1 MKTDFKTLLSSF
13 LPALKRFPYAFGLI
27 IYFLVIGSIQIIFP
41 FSIQEFFRLEVL
53 KQLGFIFLVGT
64 IGIRIA
70 FEQLLA
76 EKDLKLPFKLE
87 PWYDHLASGALG
99 FLLVIFGVLTFIT
112 VSTLLVL
119 EIALLW
125 LLVVLFLPFA
135 PFIVRGNKIPEYLLY
150 LLTKIIVLGFFVAF
164 LSSIIPTII
173 SVLLQFVL
181 RIPLGEGLFDL
192 VNLIALFVTYVFGIP
207 YIINQIPIDGNYEK
221 DVKKQHPF
229 FGFFYGTLIPINIFF
244 SLLAAFAFLSF
255 LGEVVDTNN
264 FGDFASLISVIFV
277 APLLLITHFVLLNT
291 LPLKANRALSNLLHI
306 VVPFVAPVFTV
317 IIISETFRS
326 MIFDFSWLFSS
337 LYLFGLVVAGA
348 TAYLTFLYF
357 KNKRVI
363 PVRESY
369 LVFIIALLTLITL
382 LPFTNTTFGFGI

>member
-1 MKTDFKTLLSSF
+1 
-13 LPALKRFPYAFGLI
+13 
-27 IYFLVIGSIQIIFP
+27 
-41 FSIQEFFRLEVL
+41 
-53 KQLGFIFLVGT
+53 
-64 IGIRIA
+64 
-70 FEQLLA
+70 
-76 EKDLKLPFKLE
+76 
-87 PWYDHLASGALG
+87 
-99 FLLVIFGVLTFIT
+99 
-112 VSTLLVL
+112 
-119 EIALLW
+119 
-125 LLVVLFLPFA
+125 
-135 PFIVRGNKIPEYLLY
+135 
-150 LLTKIIVLGFFVAF
+150 
-164 LSSIIPTII
+164 
-173 SVLLQFVL
+173 
-181 RIPLGEGLFDL
+181 
-192 VNLIALFVTYVFGIP
+192 LIALFVTYVFGIP

-348 TAYLTFLYF
+348 TSYLTFLYF